1 MNRKDLKTSEAKFLD
16 LSVVGRFAPSPTGDL
31 HLGSLVAATA
41 SYLNVKQQQGKWF
54 VRIDDVDTPRVVLGC
69 DTQILKTLEAFG
81 FEWDFVVYQSQRT
94 EHYHQA
100 LSQLHSNDAVYVCHC
115 TRKQLKDRTPF
126 FPLYDRHCRDLQ
138 LSCCFEQHC
147 ALRLKTPLAS
157 YAQPCWR
164 WQDLIQGDQQT
175 HWQRDVDDFIVK
187 RSDGFVAYHLACA
200 VDDADF
206 GITEVIRGADLL
218 SSTAP
223 QQLIQA
229 LLGKSS
235 PVYGH
240 HPLIFDRNSGIKL
253 SKASAAPALDVAI
266 AGHLLV
272 NVLTFLGQ
280 NPPMALA
287 QEPINVIWQWAIAH
301 WQLDSLKQN
310 ERSKT

>member
-1 MNRKDLKTSEAKFLD
+1 VKSKVLHKNA
-16 LSVVGRFAPSPTGDL
+16 VGRFAPSPTGDL

-41 SYLNVKQQQGKWF
+41 SYLNVKQQDGKWF
-54 VRIDDVDTPRVVLGC
+54 VRIDDVDTARVVSGC

-100 LSQLHSNDAVYVCHC
+100 LSQLHSNDAVYTCHC

-138 LSCCFEQHC
+138 LSCHLEQQC

-157 YAQPCWR
+157 DAQPCWR
-164 WQDLIQGDQQT
+164 WQDLIRGDQQT

-187 RSDGFVAYHLACA
+187 RSDGFIAYHLACS

-218 SSTAP
+218 SATAP

-229 LLGKSS
+229 LLGKAS
-235 PVYGH
+235 PTYGH
-240 HPLIFDRNSGIKL
+240 HPLMIDRNSGVKL
-253 SKASAAPALDVAI
+253 SKASAAPALNAAM
-266 AGHLLV
+266 AGSLLFE
-272 NVLTFLGQ
+272 VLTFLGQ
-280 NPPMALA
+280 NPSEELVFEPMST
-287 QEPINVIWQWAIAH
+287 IWQWAIAH
-301 WQLDSLKQN
+301 WQRDKIKRD
-310 ERSKT
+310 ET